1 MTIDTVAPTPPTV
14 DFLTTNDTTPTI
26 TGTADSVD
34 DLVVVVNGETYTE
47 GDGNLIDNGDDT
59 WSLTIPDANALP
71 DGIYDVM
78 ATATDAF
85 GTSSMDASVDEL
97 TIDTIVPTL
106 PTVDPLTTNDT
117 TPTITGTADSADD
130 LVVVV
135 NGVTYTEGDGNLID
149 NGDDTWSL
157 TIPDANALPDG
168 TYDVMATATDA
179 AGNVNMD
186 ATIDELTIDSTAPGI
201 PTVNS
206 QITADVTPEITGT
219 ADSSGNLT
227 VSVNGVTYSEGDG
240 NLTDNGDDTWILSIP
255 IGNEIDEGVYDVV
268 ATNTDALGNSATDA
282 TVDELTIDLGV
293 PTGNQNQTFC
303 ASDQPTVGNLV
314 LDQDTIVWY
323 ASETGGTPLADSTVL
338 SNNTTYYAAL
348 VVDGVIG
355 MTRLAI
361 TVLLTDPIS
370 ATIDASAPVACLG
383 TEITY
388 TTQPGMSNYMWMI
401 TPGGSIVS
409 GGGLDDN
416 FITVVWDLPG
426 DNTVDVSFDSSLNC
440 IVDNTASL
448 DVVAEACSDLT
459 ISKTVNNLVP
469 AIGEQI
475 TYMIEVTNTGQT
487 NLTSVQVSEVL
498 PSGLEFDS
506 FTAPI
511 GTYNPLTG
519 IWILPELAANS
530 SAILTITVTVLET
543 GNYRNVAEIIT
554 SNPVDSNPDN
564 NSDEVEIDPD
574 CLMVFNEFSPNGD
587 GMNDLFTVRC
597 IDKYPNNVVNIYNR
611 VGQLVFTANGYNNT
625 WNGDSNVASSINKSR
640 GLPAGTYYYAIELGD
655 GDRTLTGWVYIAR

>member
-1 MTIDTVAPTPPTV
+1 
-14 DFLTTNDTTPTI
+14 
-26 TGTADSVD
+26 
-34 DLVVVVNGETYTE
+34 
-47 GDGNLIDNGDDT
+47 
-59 WSLTIPDANALP
+59 
-71 DGIYDVM
+71 
-78 ATATDAF
+78 
-85 GTSSMDASVDEL
+85 
-97 TIDTIVPTL
+97 
-106 PTVDPLTTNDT
+106 
-117 TPTITGTADSADD
+117 
-130 LVVVV
+130 
-135 NGVTYTEGDGNLID
+135 
-149 NGDDTWSL
+149 
-157 TIPDANALPDG
+157 
-168 TYDVMATATDA
+168 
-179 AGNVNMD
+179 
-186 ATIDELTIDSTAPGI
+186 
-201 PTVNS
+201 
-206 QITADVTPEITGT
+206 
-219 ADSSGNLT
+219 
-227 VSVNGVTYSEGDG
+227 
-240 NLTDNGDDTWILSIP
+240 
-255 IGNEIDEGVYDVV
+255 
-268 ATNTDALGNSATDA
+268 
-282 TVDELTIDLGV
+282 
-293 PTGNQNQTFC
+293 
-303 ASDQPTVGNLV
+303 
-314 LDQDTIVWY
+314 
-323 ASETGGTPLADSTVL
+323 
-338 SNNTTYYAAL
+338 
-348 VVDGVIG
+348 
-355 MTRLAI
+355 MTRLAV

-370 ATIDASAPVACLG
+370 ATIDASAAVACLG
-383 TEITY
+383 AEITY

-426 DNTVDVSFDSSLNC
+426 DNTVDVSFDSSLSC

-487 NLTSVQVSEVL
+487 TLTSVQVSEVL

-506 FTAPI
+506 FTAPV

-530 SAILTITVTVLET
+530 SATLTITVTVLET

-554 SNPVDSNPDN
+554 SNPVDSNSDN

-625 WNGDSNVASSINKSR
+625 WNGVSNVANSINKSS